1 MPKLAGTCAAIGR
14 FVLVLMA
21 AVMLAAA
28 PARAADPIK
37 IGFSMALT
45 GALASGGKV
54 MLIALKIWEEDVNA
68 RGGLL
73 GRPVQLVYYDDQSNG
88 SLVPGIYAK
97 LIDVD
102 KVDLVVSSYG
112 TNVAAPAMPLVMQKN
127 KLFLSMFSIGLNTEF
142 KYSRYFSMHPAGP
155 NPKPAYS
162 EGFFRV
168 AMQQGPKPQTL
179 AIVTA
184 DGEATRLVTD
194 GVYDNVKQAGL
205 TIVYD
210 RRYPLNTTDFSPIV
224 RAAQA
229 SNPDIFFISSYPL
242 DSVGV
247 LRSVNE
253 IGFKP
258 KIVGGILNG
267 LPAPVLKAQLGP
279 MLNGVIN
286 YEYWVPTPS
295 MIGPG
300 VMDLIKRYQERARG
314 EGVDP
319 IGIYVPP
326 WAYALA
332 QILEQSIVATN
343 SVDDGKLAGY
353 MRNAT
358 FKTMVGDV
366 KFGPDGE
373 WEKGRMLI
381 VQHHSI
387 RNNDI
392 MQFKDMSTM
401 TVLDPP
407 EYATGKAI
415 YPYESAKR

>member
-1 MPKLAGTCAAIGR
+1 MPKPASTGAFIGR
-14 FVLVLMA
+14 IA
-21 AVMLAAA
+21 AVLIVVALAVT
-28 PARAADPIK
+28 PGRAAEPIR
-37 IGFSMALT
+37 IGMSLALT

-54 MLIALKIWEEDVNA
+54 MMIALKLWEDDVNA

-73 GRPVQLVYYDDQSNG
+73 GRPVQLIYYDDQSNG

-97 LIDVD
+97 LLDVD
-102 KVDLVVSSYG
+102 KVDLVISSYG
-112 TNVAAPAMPLVMQKN
+112 TNVAAPAIPIVMQKN
-127 KLFLSMFSIGLNTEF
+127 KLFISMFSIGLNTEF
-142 KYSRYFSMHPAGP
+142 KYPRYFSMHPAGP
-155 NPKPAYS
+155 NPKPGYS
-162 EGFFRV
+162 EGFFKV
-168 AMQQGPKPQTL
+168 ATQQSPKPQTV

-194 GVYDNVKQAGL
+194 GVYENVKKAGL
-205 TIVYD
+205 QIVHD
-210 RRYPLNTTDFSPIV
+210 RRYPLNTTDFTPTV

-229 SNPDIFFISSYPL
+229 TNPDIFFISSYPV

-247 LRSVNE
+247 LRSVSE
-253 IGFKP
+253 VGFKP

-286 YEYWVPTPS
+286 YEYWVPIPA

-300 VMDLIKRYQERARG
+300 VMDLISRYQARARG

-332 QILEQSIVATN
+332 QILEQSIVATG
-343 SVDDGKLAGY
+343 SIEDGKLADY
-353 MRNAT
+353 MRTAT
-358 FKTMVGDV
+358 FKTMIGEV

-373 WEKGRMLI
+373 WEKGRILM
-381 VQHHSI
+381 VQHHGI
-387 RNNDI
+387 RSNDI

-407 EYATGKAI
+407 EYTTGSAI
-415 YPYESAKR
+415 YPYENAKR

>member
-1 MPKLAGTCAAIGR
+1 MSNLAGACAFIGR
-14 FVLVLMA
+14 IA
-21 AVMLAAA
+21 AVLIAALILAAN
-28 PARAADPIK
+28 PTRAADPIK

-54 MLIALKIWEEDVNA
+54 MLIALKIWEEDINA

-88 SLVPGIYAK
+88 SQVPGIYAK
-97 LIDVD
+97 LLDVD
-102 KVDLVVSSYG
+102 KVDLVISSYG
-112 TNVAAPAMPLVMQKN
+112 TNVAAPAIPVVMQKN

-142 KYSRYFSMHPAGP
+142 KYPRYFSMLPAGP
-155 NPKPAYS
+155 NPKPGYS

-168 AMQQGPKPQTL
+168 AMQQSPKPQTI

-194 GVYDNVKQAGL
+194 GAYGHIKEAGL
-205 TIVYD
+205 QIVYD
-210 RRYPLNTTDFSPIV
+210 RRYPLNTADFSPIV

-229 SNPDIFFISSYPL
+229 ANPDIFFISSYPI

-247 LRSVNE
+247 LRAVNE
-253 IGFKP
+253 IGLRP

-286 YEYWVPTPS
+286 YEYWVPTDR
-295 MIGPG
+295 MTGPG
-300 VMDLIKRYQERARG
+300 VMDLIRRYQERARG

-332 QILEQSIVATN
+332 QILEQSIVGAS
-343 SVDDGKLAGY
+343 SVDDSKLAEY
-353 MRNAT
+353 MHDAT

-366 KFGPDGE
+366 KFGRDGE
-373 WEKGRMLI
+373 WEKGRILM

-387 RNNDI
+387 KNNDI

-401 TVLDPP
+401 TVIDPP
-407 EYATGKAI
+407 EYATGKPI
-415 YPYESAKR
+415 YPYEHAKR

>member
-1 MPKLAGTCAAIGR
+1 MSKLAGKCVAIAR
-14 FVLVLMA
+14 IVLVLMA
-21 AVMLAAA
+21 AVLLAATQA
-28 PARAADPIK
+28 HAADPIK
-37 IGFSMALT
+37 IGFSMAMT

-54 MLIALKIWEEDVNA
+54 MLLALKIWEEDVNA

-73 GRPVQLVYYDDQSNG
+73 GRPVALVYYDDQSNG

-112 TNVAAPAMPLVMQKN
+112 TNVAAPAMPIVMQKN

-168 AMQQGPKPQTL
+168 AMAQSPKPQTL

-210 RRYPLNTTDFSPIV
+210 RRYPLSTADFSPIV

-229 SNPDIFFISSYPL
+229 SNPDMFFISSYPL
-242 DSVGV
+242 DSVGI

-258 KIVGGILNG
+258 RIVGGILNG

-279 MLNGVIN
+279 LLNGVIN
-286 YEYWVPTPS
+286 YEYWVPTPA

-300 VMDLIKRYQERARG
+300 VMDLIRRYQERARG

-332 QILEQSIVATN
+332 QILEESIVATN

-353 MRNAT
+353 MRSAT

-366 KFGPDGE
+366 KFGADGE
-373 WEKGRMLI
+373 WEKGRMLM
-381 VQHHSI
+381 VQHHGIKSNEI
-387 RNNDI
+387 T
-392 MQFKDMSTM
+392 QFKDMSTM

-407 EYATGKAI
+407 EYATGNAI
-415 YPYESAKR
+415 YPYENAKR

>member
-1 MPKLAGTCAAIGR
+1 MFKRAGTYACMGR
-14 FVLVLMA
+14 IVLVLTA
-21 AVMLAAA
+21 AMLLALT

-45 GALASGGKV
+45 GPLASGGKV
-54 MLIALKIWEEDVNA
+54 MLIALKIWEEEVNA

-73 GRPVQLVYYDDQSNG
+73 GRPVALVYYDDQSNG

-97 LIDVD
+97 LLDVD
-102 KVDLVVSSYG
+102 KVDLVISSYG
-112 TNVAAPAMPLVMQKN
+112 TNVAAPAIPIVMQKS
-127 KLFLSMFSIGLNTEF
+127 KLFISMFSIGLNTEF
-142 KYSRYFSMHPAGP
+142 KYPRYFSMHPAGP
-155 NPKPAYS
+155 NPKPGYS
-162 EGFFRV
+162 AGFFKV
-168 AMQQGPKPQTL
+168 ATQQSPKPQTV

-194 GVYDNVKQAGL
+194 GVYENAKAAGL
-205 TIVYD
+205 QIVHD

-229 SNPDIFFISSYPL
+229 ANPDIFFISSYPV

-253 IGFKP
+253 VGFKP

-286 YEYWVPTPS
+286 YEYWVPTPA
-295 MIGPG
+295 MTGPG
-300 VMDLIKRYQERARG
+300 VMDLIRRYQERARG

-332 QILEQSIVATN
+332 QILEQSIVATG
-343 SVDDGKLAGY
+343 SIDDGKLADY

-358 FKTMVGDV
+358 FKTMIGDV
-366 KFGPDGE
+366 KFGRDGE
-373 WEKGRMLI
+373 WEKGRILM

-387 RNNDI
+387 KNNDI

-407 EYATGKAI
+407 EYATGSAI

>member
-1 MPKLAGTCAAIGR
+1 MSKLAGSCACMGR
-14 FVLVLMA
+14 IVSVLIAALMVA
-21 AVMLAAA
+21 LT

-45 GALASGGKV
+45 GPLASGGKV
-54 MLIALKIWEEDVNA
+54 MLIALKLWEEDVNA

-73 GRPVQLVYYDDQSNG
+73 GRPVALVYYDDQSNG

-97 LIDVD
+97 LLDVD

-112 TNVAAPAMPLVMQKN
+112 TNVAAPAIPLVMQKN
-127 KLFLSMFSIGLNTEF
+127 KLFISMFSIGLNTEF
-142 KYSRYFSMHPAGP
+142 RYPRYFSMHPAGP
-155 NPKPAYS
+155 NPKPGYS
-162 EGFFRV
+162 EGFFKV
-168 AMQQGPKPQTL
+168 AMQQSPKPQTV

-194 GVYDNVKQAGL
+194 GVYDNVKKAGL
-205 TIVYD
+205 QIVHD

-229 SNPDIFFISSYPL
+229 ANPDIFFISSYPV

-253 IGFKP
+253 VGFKP

-286 YEYWVPTPS
+286 YEYWVPTPA

-332 QILEQSIVATN
+332 QILEQSIVGAN
-343 SVDDGKLAGY
+343 SIDDGKLAEY
-353 MRNAT
+353 MRNGT
-358 FKTMVGDV
+358 FKTMIGDV
-366 KFGPDGE
+366 KFGRDGE
-373 WEKGRMLI
+373 WEKGRILM
-381 VQHHSI
+381 VQHHGIKS
-387 RNNDI
+387 NDI

-407 EYATGKAI
+407 EYATGTAI
-415 YPYESAKR
+415 YPYENAKR